1 MTIDEKYIE
10 KLSTH
15 LPNFRKVK
23 DGVYRFDCV
32 FCVNSKTNNK
42 KWSRRTDVSLGY
54 LYLKGYTYNYCCH
67 ICKHR
72 SSLKVVM
79 KELNPDLFQKYES
92 ETSQDVLPPNITFS
106 PEHLR
111 LISKNK

>member
-67 ICKHR
+67 IWGTSNNWILINFIVKPFFNQFM
-72 SSLKVVM
+72 SVFAM
-79 KELNPDLFQKYES
+79 KF
-92 ETSQDVLPPNITFS
+92 
-106 PEHLR
+106 
-111 LISKNK
+111 